1 MLGKD
6 DSAIYCLKNN
16 NKKDYSA
23 IYLYKNDSISFSNV
37 KIELSPLYYRYSS
50 EAPKKFC
57 FWLPFPFETVLDV
70 PVHEGRISLQCT
82 LNEGL
87 CDLHQGGTLFRMA
100 LPPPLWCSVSSS
112 YSLELQNTIL
122 ACHPGLFLPKFL
134 FPLSLSFIISFSSEY
149 SQRISPGILWGVS
162 LFELVHTKSWI
173 TDSTLIL
180 PGVFIF

>member
-23 IYLYKNDSISFSNV
+23 IYLCKNDSISFSNV

-57 FWLPFPFETVLDV
+57 FWLPFPFETALDV

-112 YSLELQNTIL
+112 YSFVSPKYYFSMPSRPVL
-122 ACHPGLFLPKFL
+122 AKV
-134 FPLSLSFIISFSSEY
+134 SFSSITIIY
-149 SQRISPGILWGVS
+149 NFFLLRIFPKNFPWCIMGSQSVWACS
-162 LFELVHTKSWI
+162 H
-173 TDSTLIL
+173 
-180 PGVFIF
+180 